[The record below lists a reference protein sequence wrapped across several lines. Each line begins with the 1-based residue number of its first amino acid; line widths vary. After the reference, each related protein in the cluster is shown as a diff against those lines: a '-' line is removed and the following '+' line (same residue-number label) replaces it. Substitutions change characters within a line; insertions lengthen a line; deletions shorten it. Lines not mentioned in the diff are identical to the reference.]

1 MGAQLRVYRQKIK
14 SAQTTKKITRAME
27 LIAAS
32 RIQKAQARVTAST
45 PYSRAITRAVSAVA
59 TYSNV
64 DHVLTTEPETIE
76 RAAVVILTS
85 DRGLAGAFNSQVLR
99 EAEQLAELLRSQG
112 KDVVYFLVGR
122 KAVGYFQFR
131 RRASE
136 RQWTGS
142 TENPEFELAKEIA
155 DAVLEVFL
163 RDAAD
168 GGVDEIHVVYNR
180 FVSMMTQT
188 PEVVR
193 LLPLE
198 VVEGVE
204 EPDATVQPLYEFE
217 PDVETVLD
225 ALLPVYIES
234 RIFNALLQSAAAKHA
249 ATQKAMKSAS
259 DNADKLITD
268 YTRLA
273 NNARQAEITQQIS
286 EIVGGADALVAE
298 VSNPRRRERRM
309 TDTATAPVA
318 EATGGAVGRIARVTG
333 PVVDIEFPHDSIPEI
348 YNALKTD
355 ITIEGVTTTI
365 TLEVAQHLGDDLVRA
380 IALKPTDG
388 LVRGQEVID
397 TGEAISVPV
406 GDVTKGKV
414 FNVIG
419 EVLNGEPGEQHRDH
433 RALADPPQAPG
444 LRPARVEDAALR
456 DRHQGHR
463 PPHPV
468 RAGWQDR
475 PLRRCRRRQDRP
487 HPGDDP
493 ARRAGPRWCVGVRR
507 CRRAHP

>member
-1 MGAQLRVYRQKIK
+1 MGAQLRVYRQKIR
-14 SAQTTKKITRAME
+14 SAQTTKKITKAME

-32 RIQKAQARVTAST
+32 RIQKAMARVTASS

-64 DHVLTTEPETIE
+64 DHVLTTEPEKIE

-99 EAEQLAELLRSQG
+99 EAEELSELLRSQG
-112 KDVVYFLVGR
+112 KEVVYFLVGR

-142 TENPEFELAKEIA
+142 SENPQFELAKEIS

-180 FVSMMTQT
+180 FVSMMTQS
-188 PEVVR
+188 PEIVR

-225 ALLPVYIES
+225 SLLPVYIES
-234 RIFNALLQSAAAKHA
+234 RIFNAMLQSAASKHA
-249 ATQKAMKSAS
+249 ATQKAMKAAS

-273 NNARQAEITQQIS
+273 NNARQSEITQQIS
-286 EIVGGADALVAE
+286 EIVGGADALSSA
-298 VSNPRRRERRM
+298 
-309 TDTATAPVA
+309 
-318 EATGGAVGRIARVTG
+318 
-333 PVVDIEFPHDSIPEI
+333 
-348 YNALKTD
+348 K
-355 ITIEGVTTTI
+355 
-365 TLEVAQHLGDDLVRA
+365 
-380 IALKPTDG
+380 
-388 LVRGQEVID
+388 
-397 TGEAISVPV
+397 
-406 GDVTKGKV
+406 
-414 FNVIG
+414 
-419 EVLNGEPGEQHRDH
+419 
-433 RALADPPQAPG
+433 
-444 LRPARVEDAALR
+444 
-456 DRHQGHR
+456 
-463 PPHPV
+463 
-468 RAGWQDR
+468 
-475 PLRRCRRRQDRP
+475 
-487 HPGDDP
+487 
-493 ARRAGPRWCVGVRR
+493 
-507 CRRAHP
+507 